1 MPPLS
6 GCWSSYFRQ
15 LSRKQF
21 LAAGLSERT
30 LQRLHEK
37 ERAHHKSRV
46 GTVVAVQRLPTLEG
60 FVALGAVV
68 LLRLTSWLRAFAFR
82 LVLWPGML
90 RRVMPEP
97 WRHARSLRTAGI
109 GHTGSQRPWR
119 PARDSYSVRTQLVS
133 FLYFCSPW
141 YATEIICEP
150 SLMCATDK

>member
-1 MPPLS
+1 MA
-6 GCWSSYFRQ
+6 FRQ

-21 LAAGLSERT
+21 LAADLSQRT

-37 ERAHHKSRV
+37 ERAYHKPRA
-46 GTVVAVQRLPTLEG
+46 GTVVVVQRLPTLEG

-68 LLRLTSWLRAFAFR
+68 LLRLTSWHGAFSFGF
-82 LVLWPGML
+82 VLWPGML
-90 RRVMPEP
+90 QRVMLEP

-141 YATEIICEP
+141 
-150 SLMCATDK
+150 